1 MEEKTMLSQGEWRIM
16 NLLWKKKNRT
26 IMEMVEDFAG
36 VTDWDKHTLIVML
49 KRMEAKGV
57 VAYETV
63 GRAKPL
69 LSGRKT
75 GGFCAAG
82 NKEFFGQGISGK
94 FWRDAYDNGKTGT
107 AQRAGS
113 KTIAAAFGRD
123 RRERVNIWESMC

>member
-1 MEEKTMLSQGEWRIM
+1 M

-63 GRAKPL
+63 GRAKHYYPVGKQADFVQQETK
-69 LSGRKT
+69 SFWT
-75 GGFCAAG
+75 GY
-82 NKEFFGQGISGK
+82 IGK

-113 KTIAAAFGRD
+113 KTIAAAFGRY

>member
-63 GRAKPL
+63 GRAKHYYPVGKQADFVQQETKSFL
-69 LSGRKT
+69 DRVYRGSFGEMLTTIVKQEQLSKVRLT
-75 GGFCAAG
+75 RIMVFL
-82 NKEFFGQGISGK
+82 
-94 FWRDAYDNGKTGT
+94 
-107 AQRAGS
+107 
-113 KTIAAAFGRD
+113 
-123 RRERVNIWESMC
+123 

>member
-49 KRMEAKGV
+49 KGV

-63 GRAKPL
+63 GRAKHYYPVGKQADFVQQETKSFLDRVYRGSFGEMLTTMVKQEQLSEQDLKQLRQL
-69 LSGRKT
+69 LEETEEKG
-75 GGFCAAG
+75 
-82 NKEFFGQGISGK
+82 
-94 FWRDAYDNGKTGT
+94 
-107 AQRAGS
+107 
-113 KTIAAAFGRD
+113 
-123 RRERVNIWESMC
+123 

>member
-63 GRAKPL
+63 GRAKHYYPVGKQADFVMVDHDL
-69 LSGRKT
+69 LSVLP
-75 GGFCAAG
+75 
-82 NKEFFGQGISGK
+82 KELLDTNVCMTAVQGEIT
-94 FWRDAYDNGKTGT
+94 Y
-107 AQRAGS
+107 RA
-113 KTIAAAFGRD
+113 
-123 RRERVNIWESMC
+123 

>member
-63 GRAKPL
+63 GRAKHYYPV
-69 LSGRKT
+69 GKQADFVQQETKIFWT
-75 GGFCAAG
+75 GYIG
-82 NKEFFGQGISGK
+82 EVL
-94 FWRDAYDNGKTGT
+94 
-107 AQRAGS
+107 
-113 KTIAAAFGRD
+113 
-123 RRERVNIWESMC
+123 ERCLRQW

>member
-16 NLLWKKKNRT
+16 NLLWEKKNRT

-63 GRAKPL
+63 GRAKHYYPVC
-69 LSGRKT
+69 SRKQRVFWT
-75 GGFCAAG
+75 GYIG
-82 NKEFFGQGISGK
+82 EVL
-94 FWRDAYDNGKTGT
+94 
-107 AQRAGS
+107 
-113 KTIAAAFGRD
+113 
-123 RRERVNIWESMC
+123 ERCLRQW

>member
-63 GRAKPL
+63 GRAKHYYPV
-69 LSGRKT
+69 GKQADFVQQET
-75 GGFCAAG
+75 
-82 NKEFFGQGISGK
+82 KEFF
-94 FWRDAYDNGKTGT
+94 WTGYI
-107 AQRAGS
+107 GEVL
-113 KTIAAAFGRD
+113 
-123 RRERVNIWESMC
+123 ERCLTTMVKQEQLSEQDLKQLRQLLEETEEKG

>member
-16 NLLWKKKNRT
+16 NLLWEKKNRT

-63 GRAKPL
+63 GRAKHYYPVEKQADFVQQETKSFL
-69 LSGRKT
+69 DRVYRGS
-75 GGFCAAG
+75 
-82 NKEFFGQGISGK
+82 FGEMLTTMVKQEQLKQLKMEYI
-94 FWRDAYDNGKTGT
+94 
-107 AQRAGS
+107 Q
-113 KTIAAAFGRD
+113 I
-123 RRERVNIWESMC
+123 VNISCHL

>member
-1 MEEKTMLSQGEWRIM
+1 MLSQGEWRIM
-16 NLLWKKKNRT
+16 NLLWEKKNRT

-63 GRAKPL
+63 GRAKHYYPVENRRIL
-69 LSGRKT
+69 CSRKQRV
-75 GGFCAAG
+75 
-82 NKEFFGQGISGK
+82 FGQGISGK

-113 KTIAAAFGRD
+113 KTIAAAFGRY

>member
-63 GRAKPL
+63 GRAKHYYPVGKQADFVQQETKSFL
-69 LSGRKT
+69 DRVYRGS
-75 GGFCAAG
+75 
-82 NKEFFGQGISGK
+82 FG
-94 FWRDAYDNGKTGT
+94 RDAYDNGKTGT

>member
-1 MEEKTMLSQGEWRIM
+1 MEEKTMLSQGEWRLM

-63 GRAKPL
+63 GRAKHYYPVGKQADFVQQETKSFLDRVYRGSFGEMLTTMVKQEQLSEQDLKQLRQL
-69 LSGRKT
+69 LEETEEKG
-75 GGFCAAG
+75 
-82 NKEFFGQGISGK
+82 
-94 FWRDAYDNGKTGT
+94 
-107 AQRAGS
+107 
-113 KTIAAAFGRD
+113 
-123 RRERVNIWESMC
+123 

>member
-63 GRAKPL
+63 GRAKHYYPV
-69 LSGRKT
+69 
-75 GGFCAAG
+75 
-82 NKEFFGQGISGK
+82 GK
-94 FWRDAYDNGKTGT
+94 QADFVQQETKSFLDRVYRGTGT